1 MAYLLNVLKPF
12 PFVKDDNSKCCH
24 MMDIFVL
31 MVEKINF
38 NVNEKRFEEKTLSFT
53 RIEYQNKLG
62 LVLV

>member
-1 MAYLLNVLKPF
+1 
-12 PFVKDDNSKCCH
+12 
-24 MMDIFVL
+24 